1 MLKLEQIT
9 DPETLR
15 QTASLLEKT
24 VIRQQKEIARLSTEI
39 AQLKGMDPEQ
49 SQPHLTALE
58 EQLSVLR
65 REVFGA
71 SSERRPRKDESDQP
85 TPARTP
91 KRGHG
96 PREQPALPIQVTDHV
111 LAEDDR
117 VCHVCG
123 GRLEELAGQ
132 REESREIT
140 VVELRYFVNHHR
152 RQKYVCQCNGTVVTC
167 PGPDKLIPGGRY
179 SPEFAV
185 HLAERKYLDHMP
197 LARQQRDMQRKGLN
211 VESQTLWDQLDAA
224 GRHLEPT
231 WHALHEYVLGADLVY
246 CDETYWRLMDQA
258 GSSRWW
264 AWCVASDDA
273 VAYRILRRRSH
284 KAAREV
290 LRDYDGIV
298 VTDGFSA
305 YDTLQRAGP
314 AFTHVHCWAHV
325 RRKFIDSEGSYPNH
339 SSHAVDLIGKL
350 FEVEREAPR
359 LGTHA
364 PYAERRERL
373 DLLARLRTEKS
384 RPAIDE
390 LRQWAYD
397 TLPTVLPQSNLA
409 KAINYMLGLWPGLI
423 RFLDDPQV
431 PLTNNLA
438 ERSLRGPVI
447 GRKNHHGSRSQRG
460 TEVAAIFYS
469 LFESAKLAGVD
480 PHGYVLTAL
489 RRAIRRP
496 GAITLPAD
504 LQN

>member
-1 MLKLEQIT
+1 
-9 DPETLR
+9 
-15 QTASLLEKT
+15 
-24 VIRQQKEIARLSTEI
+24 
-39 AQLKGMDPEQ
+39 
-49 SQPHLTALE
+49 
-58 EQLSVLR
+58 
-65 REVFGA
+65 
-71 SSERRPRKDESDQP
+71 
-85 TPARTP
+85 
-91 KRGHG
+91 
-96 PREQPALPIQVTDHV
+96 
-111 LAEDDR
+111 
-117 VCHVCG
+117 
-123 GRLEELAGQ
+123 
-132 REESREIT
+132 
-140 VVELRYFVNHHR
+140 
-152 RQKYVCQCNGTVVTC
+152 
-167 PGPDKLIPGGRY
+167 
-179 SPEFAV
+179 
-185 HLAERKYLDHMP
+185 
-197 LARQQRDMQRKGLN
+197 
-211 VESQTLWDQLDAA
+211 
-224 GRHLEPT
+224 
-231 WHALHEYVLGADLVY
+231 
-246 CDETYWRLMDQA
+246 MDQA

-325 RRKFIDSEGSYPNH
+325 RRKFIDSEDSYPNH

-384 RPAIDE
+384 RPVIDE

-397 TLPTVLPQSNLA
+397 TLPAVLPQSNLA
-409 KAINYMLGLWPGLI
+409 KAINYMLGLWSGLI
-423 RFLDDPQV
+423 RFLDDPRV

-447 GRKNHHGSRSQRG
+447 GRKNHYGSRSQRG